1 MRMAMIGTGYVGLVA
16 GTCFAESGND
26 VICVDIDEK
35 KIALLN
41 QGKIPIYEPG
51 LEELV
56 RRNRQEERLRFTTD
70 LAAAVKESLLIFI
83 AVGTPPGEDGKADLK
98 HVLGVAREI
107 GRAMDRF
114 KIIVMKSTVPVGSYV
129 KIRETVNE
137 ELRARRVEVEFD
149 VVSNPEFL
157 KEGAAIMDFMKP
169 DRIVIGVDNVRTAEI
184 MKELYAPF
192 VRTEKPILLMD
203 NASAEMTKYA
213 ANALLATKISFMND
227 LANLCER
234 VGADIE
240 CVRRGIGS
248 DSRIGYPFIFP
259 GTGYGGSCFP
269 KDVQALIRIGE
280 EAGSPLAIL
289 PAVEAVNQRQKRIL
303 IPKILTHF
311 QNDLK
316 DRRIAVWGLA
326 FKPKTDDLREAPS
339 LVIVESLLELG
350 AKVFAYDPVAMPA
363 ARSRFGDRIRL
374 AEKNYEC
381 LRDADALVLVTEWD
395 EFRRPNWE
403 TMKSLMKTP
412 VIFDGRNIYDPALMR
427 SHGFIYY
434 GIGRPALPTPSP

>member
-1 MRMAMIGTGYVGLVA
+1 M
-16 GTCFAESGND
+16 
-26 VICVDIDEK
+26 
-35 KIALLN
+35 
-41 QGKIPIYEPG
+41 
-51 LEELV
+51 
-56 RRNRQEERLRFTTD
+56 
-70 LAAAVKESLLIFI
+70 
-83 AVGTPPGEDGKADLK
+83 
-98 HVLGVAREI
+98 
-107 GRAMDRF
+107 
-114 KIIVMKSTVPVGSYV
+114 
-129 KIRETVNE
+129 
-137 ELRARRVEVEFD
+137 
-149 VVSNPEFL
+149 
-157 KEGAAIMDFMKP
+157 
-169 DRIVIGVDNVRTAEI
+169 
-184 MKELYAPF
+184 
-192 VRTEKPILLMD
+192 
-203 NASAEMTKYA
+203 
-213 ANALLATKISFMND
+213 
-227 LANLCER
+227 
-234 VGADIE
+234 
-240 CVRRGIGS
+240 
-248 DSRIGYPFIFP
+248 
-259 GTGYGGSCFP
+259 
-269 KDVQALIRIGE
+269 QALIRIGE

-316 DRRIAVWGLA
+316 GRRIAVWGLA

-339 LVIVESLLELG
+339 PVIVESLLELG